1 MARRAKN
8 CCICGKPCPNPDVT
22 HTTKYDRSS
31 ARYRGASWTRVA
43 HKECCERFEKEEE
56 ARRRAAWEETLD
68 DMEEAYAELGKPF
81 NRADHPYKG

>member
-1 MARRAKN
+1 
-8 CCICGKPCPNPDVT
+8 
-22 HTTKYDRSS
+22 
-31 ARYRGASWTRVA
+31 VA